1 MDPRSKFA
9 KDMALNNLNPIEQTI
24 QRLKEQLAKLEKK
37 QEVKQEV
44 KLVVK
49 QEEFFTVKEVD

>member
-37 QEVKQEV
+37 QEVKPEV
-44 KLVVK
+44 K
-49 QEEFFTVKEVD
+49 EEFFTVKEVD

>member
-37 QEVKQEV
+37 QEVKQE
-44 KLVVK
+44 K
-49 QEEFFTVKEVD
+49 EDFFTVKEVD

>member
-24 QRLKEQLAKLEKK
+24 QRLKDQLAKLEKK
-37 QEVKQEV
+37 PEPEVKQEV
-44 KLVVK
+44 K
-49 QEEFFTVKEVD
+49 EEFFTVKEVD